1 VAAVA
6 SALEAAR
13 VPRIMAAMS
22 SPTPYA
28 GPYLAEIAHLMG
40 DPARA
45 NMLHALMDG
54 RALTAKELAWLAG
67 VAPQTASG
75 HLAKL
80 TQGGLLAVASQGRH
94 RYYRLAGS
102 EVAAALE
109 GLMVL
114 ANREGGG
121 RRLPQ
126 RVSEELAQARTCY
139 DHFAGRLG
147 IGIHDALMGGGY
159 LAAGEGGYAL
169 TASGKAV
176 FAALGVDV
184 EAKGRPGRAALRPCL
199 DWSERRPHL
208 AGHLAAALACRC
220 FEAGWAR
227 RRKDSRAVIL
237 TAEGHVALAQALPGF
252 RCDAP
257 EAAAVNVPKARLP
270 EPA

>member
-1 VAAVA
+1 
-6 SALEAAR
+6 
-13 VPRIMAAMS
+13 MS
-22 SPTPYA
+22 TN

-80 TQGGLLAVASQGRH
+80 MQGALLAVTVQGRH
-94 RYYRLAGS
+94 RYYRLAGP

-114 ANREGGG
+114 AGMEPSR
-121 RRLPQ
+121 RRLPS
-126 RVSEELAQARTCY
+126 RVGEELSQARTCY

-147 IGIHDALMGGGY
+147 IGIHDALVSGGH
-159 LAAGEGGYAL
+159 LTVSEGGYGL
-169 TASGKAV
+169 TGSGEAV
-176 FAALGVDV
+176 FAALGIEPVQ
-184 EAKGRPGRAALRPCL
+184 ASKGRRAALRPCL

-208 AGHLAAALACRC
+208 AGHLAATLACRC
-220 FEAGWAR
+220 FETGWVR
-227 RRKDSRAVIL
+227 RKKDSRAVVL
-237 TAEGHVALAQALPGF
+237 TEEGRVALTRALPGF
-252 RCDAP
+252 RCDEP
-257 EAAAVNVPKARLP
+257 EALRPASRKP
-270 EPA
+270 EPALA

>member
-1 VAAVA
+1 MT
-6 SALEAAR
+6 SN
-13 VPRIMAAMS
+13 
-22 SPTPYA
+22 

-54 RALTAKELAWLAG
+54 RALTAKELAYLAG

-80 TQGGLLAVASQGRH
+80 MQGGLLDVAVQGRH

-114 ANREGGG
+114 AGPQGSP
-121 RRLPQ
+121 RRLPS
-126 RVSEELAQARTCY
+126 RVGEELSQARTCY

-147 IGIHDALMGGGY
+147 IGIHDALVAGGH
-159 LAAGEGGYAL
+159 LSVAEGGYGL
-169 TASGKAV
+169 GPSGEAV
-176 FAALGVDV
+176 FAGLGIDP
-184 EAKGRPGRAALRPCL
+184 APGRKGRRAALRPCL

-220 FEAGWAR
+220 FEMGWVR
-227 RRKDSRAVIL
+227 RRKDSRAVVL
-237 TAEGHVALAQALPGF
+237 TEEGGAALGAALPGF
-252 RCDAP
+252 RCDAQ
-257 EAAAVNVPKARLP
+257 AAVRPVVRA
-270 EPA
+270 PATADA

>member
-1 VAAVA
+1 
-6 SALEAAR
+6 
-13 VPRIMAAMS
+13 MS
-22 SPTPYA
+22 TT

-80 TQGGLLAVASQGRH
+80 MQGGLLAVAVQGRH
-94 RYYRLAGS
+94 RYYRLAGP
-102 EVAAALE
+102 EVAQALE

-114 ANREGGG
+114 AGAETSR
-121 RRLPQ
+121 RRLPS
-126 RVSEELAQARTCY
+126 RVGAELSQARTCY

-147 IGIHDALMGGGY
+147 IGLHDALVAGGH
-159 LAAGEGGYAL
+159 LQVAEGGYGL
-169 TASGKAV
+169 TVSGEAV
-176 FAALGVDV
+176 FAGLGVV
-184 EAKGRPGRAALRPCL
+184 PSRAGGRRPALRPCL

-220 FEAGWAR
+220 FEMAWVL
-227 RRKDSRAVIL
+227 RRKDSRAVTL
-237 TAEGHVALAQALPGF
+237 TEAGRAALSAAVPGF

-257 EAAAVNVPKARLP
+257 ESVSPVVPA
-270 EPA
+270 PAPAFA

>member
-1 VAAVA
+1 
-6 SALEAAR
+6 
-13 VPRIMAAMS
+13 MAAMS
-22 SPTPYA
+22 KPSAHASPS
-28 GPYLAEIAHLMG
+28 LAEIAHLMG

-80 TQGGLLAVASQGRH
+80 MQGGLIDVASQGRH
-94 RYYRLAGS
+94 RYFRLAGL

-114 ANREGGG
+114 ANRDGG

-126 RVSEELAQARTCY
+126 RVGAQLAQARTCY

-147 IGIHDALMGGGY
+147 IAIHDALMSGGY
-159 LAAGEGGYAL
+159 LSAGEGGYAL

-176 FAALGVDV
+176 FAALGVDP
-184 EAKGRPGRAALRPCL
+184 EARARPGRAALRPCL

-220 FEAGWAR
+220 FEAGWTLR
-227 RRKDSRAVIL
+227 LKDSRALIL
-237 TAEGHVALAQALPGF
+237 TEAGRAALAEALPGF

-257 EAAAVNVPKARLP
+257 EEAVSAMRARLP

>member
-1 VAAVA
+1 
-6 SALEAAR
+6 
-13 VPRIMAAMS
+13 MS
-22 SPTPYA
+22 TN

-80 TQGGLLAVASQGRH
+80 MDGGLLAVAVQGRH
-94 RYYRLAGS
+94 RYYRLAGP
-102 EVAAALE
+102 EVAQALE

-114 ANREGGG
+114 AGGETSR
-121 RRLPQ
+121 RRLPS
-126 RVSEELAQARTCY
+126 RVGAELSQARTCY

-147 IGIHDALMGGGY
+147 IGIHDALVAGGH
-159 LAAGEGGYAL
+159 LAVAEGGYGL
-169 TASGKAV
+169 TGSGEAV
-176 FAALGVDV
+176 FAALGVV
-184 EAKGRPGRAALRPCL
+184 SSRLGSRRVALRPCL

-220 FEAGWAR
+220 FETGWVT
-227 RRKDSRAVIL
+227 RRKDSRAVTL
-237 TAEGHVALAQALPGF
+237 TEAGRAVLADALPGF
-252 RCDAP
+252 FCDEP
-257 EAAAVNVPKARLP
+257 EAVSLP
-270 EPA
+270 SRELLPASA

>member
-1 VAAVA
+1 
-6 SALEAAR
+6 
-13 VPRIMAAMS
+13 MS
-22 SPTPYA
+22 TT

-80 TQGGLLAVASQGRH
+80 MQGGLLAVAVQGRH
-94 RYYRLAGS
+94 RYYRLAGP
-102 EVAAALE
+102 EVAQALE

-114 ANREGGG
+114 AGAETSR
-121 RRLPQ
+121 RRLPS
-126 RVSEELAQARTCY
+126 RVGAELSQARTCY

-147 IGIHDALMGGGY
+147 IGLHDALVAGGH
-159 LAAGEGGYAL
+159 LQVAEGGYGL
-169 TASGKAV
+169 TVSGEAV
-176 FAALGVDV
+176 FAGLGVV
-184 EAKGRPGRAALRPCL
+184 SSRAGGRRPALRPCL

-220 FEAGWAR
+220 FEMAWVLR
-227 RRKDSRAVIL
+227 RRDSRAVTL
-237 TAEGHVALAQALPGF
+237 TEAGRAALSAALPGF

-257 EAAAVNVPKARLP
+257 ETVSPVVPA
-270 EPA
+270 PAPAFA

>member
-1 VAAVA
+1 
-6 SALEAAR
+6 
-13 VPRIMAAMS
+13 MS
-22 SPTPYA
+22 TN

-80 TQGGLLAVASQGRH
+80 MDGGLLAVAVQGRH

-102 EVAAALE
+102 EVAQALE

-114 ANREGGG
+114 AGTEGTR
-121 RRLPQ
+121 RRLPS
-126 RVSEELAQARTCY
+126 RVGAELSRARTCY

-147 IGIHDALMGGGY
+147 IGIHDAMVAGGH
-159 LAAGEGGYAL
+159 LRVAEGGYGL
-169 TASGKAV
+169 TGSGEAV
-176 FAALGVDV
+176 FATLGIVSS
-184 EAKGRPGRAALRPCL
+184 RPGGRRAALRPCL

-220 FEAGWAR
+220 FDMGWVL
-227 RRKDSRAVIL
+227 RRKDSRAVTL
-237 TAEGHVALAQALPGF
+237 TDVGEAVLADALPGF
-252 RCDAP
+252 RCDEPELVSSAGRAP
-257 EAAAVNVPKARLP
+257 A
-270 EPA
+270 PAFA

>member
-1 VAAVA
+1 MAHH
-6 SALEAAR
+6 
-13 VPRIMAAMS
+13 AAMS
-22 SPTPYA
+22 TPSRYS

-54 RALTAKELAWLAG
+54 RALTAKELAWIAG

-80 TQGGLLAVASQGRH
+80 MQGGLIDVAVQGRH
-94 RYYRLAGS
+94 RYYRLAGP

-114 ANREGGG
+114 ANLDGTS
-121 RRLPQ
+121 RRLPS
-126 RVSEELAQARTCY
+126 RVGAELSEARTCY

-147 IGIHDALMGGGY
+147 IGIHDALMAGGH
-159 LAAGEGGYAL
+159 LAVSEGGYAL
-169 TASGKAV
+169 TPSGNAI
-176 FAALGVDV
+176 FSALGVD
-184 EAKGRPGRAALRPCL
+184 PGASSRSRRAALRPCL

-220 FEAGWAR
+220 FEMDWVR
-227 RRKDSRAVIL
+227 RRKESRAVVL
-237 TAEGHVALAQALPGF
+237 TEEGRAVLENALPGF

-257 EAAAVNVPKARLP
+257 EPLSPVVR
-270 EPA
+270 EPTPALA